1 MNRPFRI
8 LSLDGGGIK
17 GTFSAAV
24 LAALEDA
31 TKCRCVDHF
40 DLIAGTSTGGIIA
53 LGLALGKS
61 AQEIVA
67 FYEEHGPSIFPGSSL
82 ASRSRGLF
90 RQLFVGPKYS
100 HKVLREKLMLV
111 LGNKKFGDS
120 RVRLVIPA
128 YDAINGRNF
137 VLKTAHR
144 KRFMF
149 DVSAPAVDVALATS
163 AAPTYF
169 EAAPFPAHANSS
181 YVDGGV
187 WANCPVMVGLMEA
200 ICFLDVPVDSIDILS
215 VGTTTTPFSIAEHT
229 RSSALRWNMGLVNL
243 MFEAQVEA
251 ALTQAALLTKG
262 RLHRINTLVRSGD
275 LLLDDASPEKIRQ
288 LIVHGRAEACKKEHL
303 EAVQKTFLNGTKSE
317 PFQPCVP
324 ATLGKSTSI

>member
-1 MNRPFRI
+1 MNRFRI
-8 LSLDGGGIK
+8 LALDGGGIK

-31 TKCRCVDHF
+31 TQCRCADHF

-53 LGLALGKS
+53 LGLALGMT
-61 AQEIVA
+61 AQEIA
-67 FYEEHGPSIFPGSSL
+67 SFYEEHGPAIFPSSSL
-82 ASRSRGLF
+82 ASRSTGIF
-90 RQLFVGPKYS
+90 RQLFLGPKHS
-100 HKVLREKLMLV
+100 HATLREKLSLV
-111 LGNKKFGDS
+111 LGDRTFGDS
-120 RVRLVIPA
+120 KVRLVIPT

-137 VLKTAHR
+137 VLKTAHHP
-144 KRFMF
+144 RFVF

-200 ICFLDVPVDSIDILS
+200 ICFLDVSVDVIDILS
-215 VGTTTTPFSIAEHT
+215 IGTTTTPFSIAEHT
-229 RSSALRWNMGLVNL
+229 RSSALRWNTGLVNL

-251 ALTQAALLTKG
+251 ALAQASLLTKG
-262 RLHRINTLVRSGD
+262 RLHRINTLVRAGD
-275 LLLDDASPEKIRQ
+275 FSLDDARPEMIRQ
-288 LIVHGRAEACKKEHL
+288 LIVRGRARG
-303 EAVQKTFLNGTKSE
+303 VQKRA
-317 PFQPCVP
+317 P
-324 ATLGKSTSI
+324 ASGSDDVLEWHES